1 LSLAF
6 ILKKVCPFVPSLFFG
21 LSLLF
26 ALLLSYAPITAAAL
40 PAVTAARY
48 TVTDLGPLPAVS
60 DEVALSLNDA
70 GQVGF
75 WQSSGGVVHAAM
87 WEKGKARDLGVP
99 QGFISSIA
107 RAINRSGQVIGWATT
122 SRNLVDS
129 LAVTH
134 ACLFATGGKVTD
146 LGTLGGRNSQAFGIN
161 SSGQIVGG
169 SLRADGNRHAFLYT
183 AGKMTD
189 LGTLPGGKFSQAY
202 AISETG
208 TVVGISEIDHAAV
221 HACLWQQGKVT
232 DLGALPGGHVS
243 LGTAINRS
251 GAAAGAAEAGNE
263 YHATLYALGKVRDL
277 GTLGSDPAA
286 VAGLNDKG
294 QAVGASNLSTIV
306 RHAFLFDGGRMTDLN
321 TLIPA
326 DSSWTILTATAINGH
341 GQIVGTARRSHDLT
355 HAVLLTQHHP

>member
-1 LSLAF
+1 MSFASVLNR
-6 ILKKVCPFVPSLFFG
+6 VCPFV

-26 ALLLSYAPITAAAL
+26 VLVLPFAPIPAAAL

-75 WQSSGGVVHAAM
+75 WQSSGGVVHAAL
-87 WEKGKARDLGVP
+87 WEKGKARDLRVP
-99 QGFISSIA
+99 HGFISSIA
-107 RAINRSGQVIGWATT
+107 RAINRSGQVVGWATT

-146 LGTLGGRNSQAFGIN
+146 LGTLGGRSSQAFGIN
-161 SSGQIVGG
+161 SGGLIVGG

-202 AISETG
+202 AVSESG
-208 TVVGISEIDHAAV
+208 TVVGISETDHAAV
-221 HACLWQQGKVT
+221 HACLWKQGKVT
-232 DLGALPGGHVS
+232 DLGALPDGQIS
-243 LGTAINRS
+243 LGTTVNRS
-251 GAAAGAAEAGNE
+251 GTAAGAAETGNE
-263 YHATLYALGKVRDL
+263 YHAVLYALGKVRDL
-277 GTLGSDPAA
+277 GTLGSDPAE
-286 VAGLNDKG
+286 VSGLNDKG

-306 RHAFLFDGGRMTDLN
+306 RHGFLYDAGRMTDLN

-326 DSSWTILTATAINGH
+326 DSSWDILTATAINAH
-341 GQIVGTARRSHDLT
+341 GQIVGTARRGHDST
-355 HAVLLTQHHP
+355 HAVLLTPHSP